1 MERRILV
8 FPHRSRILPKTKST
22 WSEKGRTKPRVAG
35 KTHLLVSTVK
45 IYNNIARLYWGIS
58 DLPITNSRNH
68 VTRKPCIL
76 KTVNDELKARS
87 EKKGSILGPNLSLFT
102 VSFVSSYAIS
112 HGRHSCARGK
122 FLLALLS
129 SHQRVKVEEDVGAL
143 RFFQLGRDLDH
154 NRADIRIPYS
164 LSVVPDYQI

>member
-1 MERRILV
+1 MPV
-8 FPHRSRILPKTKST
+8 
-22 WSEKGRTKPRVAG
+22 
-35 KTHLLVSTVK
+35 
-45 IYNNIARLYWGIS
+45 
-58 DLPITNSRNH
+58 
-68 VTRKPCIL
+68 RK
-76 KTVNDELKARS
+76 
-87 EKKGSILGPNLSLFT
+87 KKGSILGPNLSLFT

-154 NRADIRIPYS
+154 NRADIPYS
-164 LSVVPDYQI
+164 LSVLADYQFYYSSVFKMYFKTGRPKLGIFEKLA

>member
-1 MERRILV
+1 MV
-8 FPHRSRILPKTKST
+8 
-22 WSEKGRTKPRVAG
+22 
-35 KTHLLVSTVK
+35 
-45 IYNNIARLYWGIS
+45 
-58 DLPITNSRNH
+58 
-68 VTRKPCIL
+68 
-76 KTVNDELKARS
+76 RS

-154 NRADIRIPYS
+154 NRADIPYS
-164 LSVVPDYQI
+164 LSVLSNLQILLFKTSIFLFKTGRPKLGIFEKLA